1 MGDEEVEML
10 SVADAPRSTV
20 LKGRRERTVS
30 EGGVWSQW
38 RLPEDGAGSAL
49 TSHIPSF
56 HHTSS
61 RTWVLRGLLGFQFS
75 SLKHPLANQQ
85 RMQPPS

>member
-20 LKGRRERTVS
+20 LKGRRESTVS

-38 RLPEDGAGSAL
+38 RLPEDGEN
-49 TSHIPSF
+49 
-56 HHTSS
+56 
-61 RTWVLRGLLGFQFS
+61 VLQ
-75 SLKHPLANQQ
+75 
-85 RMQPPS
+85 